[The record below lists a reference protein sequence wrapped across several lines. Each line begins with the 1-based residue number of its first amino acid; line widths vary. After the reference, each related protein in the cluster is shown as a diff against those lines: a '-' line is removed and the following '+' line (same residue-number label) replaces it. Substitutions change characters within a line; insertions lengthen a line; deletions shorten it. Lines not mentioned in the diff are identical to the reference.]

1 MKDADRETLRGLP
14 LFSGLAEDELQ
25 RLLAEAVVERC
36 PPGTL
41 IFREG
46 DRARHVH
53 LLLAGIVELSKMEGK
68 RECGVLM
75 LSAGD
80 VFMPAAA
87 LFDEPYL
94 TSARALTAARLLLLE
109 VDAVRA
115 ATARSALLAMRLA
128 RVMGGQW
135 RMAVRHILDLKCRSA
150 PERLA
155 AFLLRIFDESRL
167 QDSAELPISKRHL
180 ASRLGMT
187 AETLSRALQ
196 TLADNGL
203 FVRGNRI
210 IVRDRQ
216 AIDAFCGPDLYPRAV
231 GGSLDVHAF

>member
-1 MKDADRETLRGLP
+1 MKEADQEALRGLP
-14 LFSGLAEDELQ
+14 LFSDLAEDELQ
-25 RLLAEAVVERC
+25 PLLAAAAVERC
-36 PPGTL
+36 PAGTL

-46 DRARHVH
+46 GRARHVH
-53 LLLAGIVELSKMEGK
+53 VLLSGIVDLSKVEGR
-68 RECGVLM
+68 REYGVLM
-75 LSAGD
+75 LFAGD
-80 VFMPAAA
+80 VVMPAAG

-155 AFLLRIFDESRL
+155 AFLLRVFDESRL
-167 QDSAELPISKRHL
+167 KASAELPISKRHL

-196 TLADNGL
+196 ILADNGL

-210 IVRDRQ
+210 IVRDRR
-216 AIDAFCGPDLYPRAV
+216 AIDAFCGPDLYPKAV